1 MVHVFRKQQQ
11 RQANAL
17 LQRML
22 SISHREQSLESLE
35 LELGRTIAST
45 AFDMIY
51 GYPLAVADDPF
62 LLDQMTLTANL
73 AKAVMPSNFLVN
85 VLPFLAYVPAWL
97 PGAGWKKTALEWR
110 KQKDH
115 TIDSIFNWTKTQ
127 IANGADDHSITA
139 TALMELQQLGYNQ
152 DDADEFAKNFS
163 EALYEGATDTSTS
176 SLLAFLLAMMLYP
189 ETQLKAQK
197 EVDSVIGQDRL
208 PTIEDR
214 ANLPYINALILEVL
228 RWEPALPLAIPHV
241 CTEDNE
247 YRGYRIP
254 KGAVVFGNIWS
265 ISHDEKTYNDP
276 ELFNPARFL
285 DPDTPVPPI
294 FGWGRRIC
302 PGNHFA
308 QEMLFI
314 IISSILAAFTIS
326 NTGGE
331 SVEENY
337 LLVEGEGSSLT
348 YKATSIPRIDSWC
361 MVAEAAC
368 NSTVFLLRPTPP
380 ATSPGA
386 YYLPTQPSPL
396 SPEPRPVVEIE
407 TPSPPPRK
415 ANAAFVF
422 LARNSDLK
430 GVMQSMKHME
440 DRFNKKFDYPYVFLN
455 DVPFDK
461 RFKYHTSQ
469 LTNAN
474 VSYGVIES
482 SHWNQ
487 PDWVDEEYA
496 TSMRKWMKE
505 NNIIYGEQ
513 NLADTRYE

>member
-1 MVHVFRKQQQ
+1 MPSERQNRSFHEMGKQFGSDVLSLTFFGMTFVVLNSATAAADLLEKRANIYSNRLNPVMLASPQLIDLRGSTGLMNPSDSWKRHRKIVHSRLNKHMVHVFRKQQQ
-11 RQANAL
+11 YQANAL

-62 LLDQMTLTANL
+62 LLGQMTLTANL

-115 TIDSIFNWTKTQ
+115 TIGSIFSWTKTQ

-197 EVDSVIGQDRL
+197 EIDSVIGQDRL

-247 YRGYRIP
+247 YRGYHIP

-285 DPDTPVPPI
+285 DPDTPIPPS

-348 YKATSIPRIDSWC
+348 YRPKPFKCTIKPRSEKHSELIS
-361 MVAEAAC
+361 
-368 NSTVFLLRPTPP
+368 N
-380 ATSPGA
+380 
-386 YYLPTQPSPL
+386 
-396 SPEPRPVVEIE
+396 VE
-407 TPSPPPRK
+407 
-415 ANAAFVF
+415 
-422 LARNSDLK
+422 
-430 GVMQSMKHME
+430 
-440 DRFNKKFDYPYVFLN
+440 
-455 DVPFDK
+455 
-461 RFKYHTSQ
+461 
-469 LTNAN
+469 
-474 VSYGVIES
+474 
-482 SHWNQ
+482 
-487 PDWVDEEYA
+487 
-496 TSMRKWMKE
+496 
-505 NNIIYGEQ
+505 
-513 NLADTRYE
+513 